1 MYASQA
7 VFVSSEKV
15 AAEFF
20 RAALSPSA
28 TEQAPDPKAASSFL
42 MSLTASLAQQG
53 VQVRA
58 CGCLEARGELYTHTK
73 AKRLFNTTTHR
84 APAAV

>member
-1 MYASQA
+1 MHASQA

-20 RAALSPSA
+20 RAALSPST
-28 TEQAPDPKAASSFL
+28 TEQPPDPETASSFL
-42 MSLTASLAQQG
+42 KSLTASLAQQG

-58 CGCLEARGELYTHTK
+58 CGHFCACGE
-73 AKRLFNTTTHR
+73 
-84 APAAV
+84 V